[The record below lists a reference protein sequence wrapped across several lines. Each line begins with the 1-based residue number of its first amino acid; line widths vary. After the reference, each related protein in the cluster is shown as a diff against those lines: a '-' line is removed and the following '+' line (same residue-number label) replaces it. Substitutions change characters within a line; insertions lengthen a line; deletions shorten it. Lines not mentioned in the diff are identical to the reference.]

1 MTTTINAKIVSV
13 RCYDGEDGIMY
24 RVTLDKSFDA
34 IVRQKDEFI
43 DGVVNYVDFKP
54 SVFIAQ
60 IINHIEDLGIIYS
73 HQKEKCLVTGGEPF
87 TAAILGAYIN
97 GSDIT
102 IERTRFAAGEEYT
115 DRNGA
120 TLVHEHDGYNTEIVA
135 IKVSDKGQARME
147 RKIDAILG

>member
-1 MTTTINAKIVSV
+1 MATSIDAKIVAIRV
-13 RCYDGEDGIMY
+13 YNGENGIMY
-24 RVTLDKSFDA
+24 RVTLDKSFNA
-34 IVRQKDEFI
+34 IVKQNDEFV

-54 SVFIAQ
+54 AVLIAQ
-60 IINHIEDLGIIYS
+60 IINNIEDLGTIYS

-102 IERTRFAAGEEYT
+102 IERTKFVAGEEYT
-115 DRNGA
+115 DRDGA
-120 TLVHEHDGYNTEIVA
+120 TLVHEHDGYNTEVVS
-135 IKVSDKGQARME
+135 IKLTDKGQARID

>member
-1 MTTTINAKIVSV
+1 MATTINTTIVSV
-13 RCYDGEDGIMY
+13 RVYNGEDGIMY
-24 RVTLDKSFDA
+24 RVTFDKSFDA
-34 IVRQKDEFI
+34 IVKQNDEFV

-54 SVFIAQ
+54 AVLIAQ
-60 IINHIEDLGIIYS
+60 VINNVDDLGIIYS
-73 HQKEKCLVTGGEPF
+73 HQKEKCIVTGGEPF

-102 IERTRFAAGEEYT
+102 IERTRFTAGEEYI
-115 DRNGA
+115 DRDGA

-135 IKVSDKGQARME
+135 IKLTDKGQARID

>member
-1 MTTTINAKIVSV
+1 MATSIDAKIVAIRV
-13 RCYDGEDGIMY
+13 YNGEDGIMY
-24 RVTLDKSFDA
+24 RVTIDKSFDA
-34 IVRQKDEFI
+34 IVKQNDEFV

-54 SVFIAQ
+54 SVLIAQ
-60 IINHIEDLGIIYS
+60 IINNVEDLGTIYS

-102 IERTRFAAGEEYT
+102 IERTRFTAGEEYT
-115 DRNGA
+115 DRDGA

-135 IKVSDKGQARME
+135 IKLTDKGQARID